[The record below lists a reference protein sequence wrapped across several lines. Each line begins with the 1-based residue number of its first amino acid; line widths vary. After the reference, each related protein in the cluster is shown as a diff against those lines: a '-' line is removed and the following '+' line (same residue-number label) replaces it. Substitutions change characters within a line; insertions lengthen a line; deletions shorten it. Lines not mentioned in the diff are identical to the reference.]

1 LVFPLDTGAP
11 ILYNTQVAGEIIMPI
26 FKLVSVSGKT
36 IAAVSADNIET
47 IFEDDGLMYLITID
61 GREHIFYR
69 LEYVPAE

>member
-1 LVFPLDTGAP
+1 
-11 ILYNTQVAGEIIMPI
+11 MPI